1 MEYEGRLRNVQHAM
15 RERDID
21 LIFLPR
27 GANLFYLTGIRRQLE
42 HGTDHNAYGDW
53 LSGGYIG
60 PAGPVQLVAPRMGG
74 GFWVNEAEGKPW
86 ISGPR
91 LILEPIAPIAA
102 LRETLAG
109 FGITAGKNKQR
120 IAVDERTWS
129 QFAMASLQLLPEAEL
144 VNANEIIAPM
154 RMIKSDDELAVMQR
168 GSDLTDQVFLNVL
181 SRLKPGVSE
190 YDVAHE
196 IDYQF
201 VTLGAEYTSF
211 ETGVFFV
218 AEDLSGGGKTTRS
231 GGNILKLGDSIMFD
245 FGGLIDGYA
254 SDFGRSAFLGEPT
267 AEYQRVHDTVI
278 KSQADAMEAMIAG
291 QCTAAEANRI
301 ARKVIADAGYDD
313 GFTHRLG
320 HGIGVTVHEPPFL
333 DGVDEIVLQERMVFT
348 VEPSILYKGRFGNRI
363 EDMVVVTS
371 EGGQPMS
378 KIERKLFVIE

>member
-1 MEYEGRLRNVQHAM
+1 MDSEGRIARVQQAM

-21 LIFLPR
+21 VMFLPR
-27 GANLFYLTGIRRQLE
+27 AANLYYLTGVRRQLE

-53 LSGGYIG
+53 LCGGYLG
-60 PAGPVQLVAPRMGG
+60 QEGPVQLVAPRMGG

-86 ISGPR
+86 VAGPR
-91 LILEPIAPIAA
+91 LILEPIPPIQA

-109 FGITAGKNKQR
+109 FGLTAGKRR
-120 IAVDERTWS
+120 IALDERTWS
-129 QFAMASLQLLPEAEL
+129 QLAMALLDLLPGVEL
-144 VNANEIIAPM
+144 VNANELIAPM
-154 RMIKSDDELAVMQR
+154 RMIKSDEELAVMQR
-168 GSDLTDQVFLNVL
+168 GSDLTDQVFRNVL

-201 VTLGAEYTSF
+201 ITLGAEYTSF

-218 AEDLSGGGKTTRS
+218 AEDLSGSGKTTRS
-231 GGNILKLGDSIMFD
+231 GGNTLHSGDSIMFD

-254 SDFGRSAFLGEPT
+254 SDFGRSAFLGEPSP
-267 AEYQRVHDTVI
+267 EYQRVHDAVI
-278 KSQADAMEAMIAG
+278 TAQADAMAAMVAG

-301 ARKVIADAGYDD
+301 ARAVIADAGYDD

-333 DGVDEIVLQERMVFT
+333 DGVDQTVLRERMVFT
-348 VEPSILYKGRFGNRI
+348 VEPSIVYPGRFGNRI
-363 EDMVVVTS
+363 EDMVVVTK
-371 EGGQPMS
+371 EGGKPMS
-378 KIERKLFVIE
+378 QIERKLFVID

>member
-1 MEYEGRLRNVQHAM
+1 MDYAGRLRAVQETM
-15 RERDID
+15 REREID
-21 LIFLPR
+21 LMFLPR
-27 GANLFYLTGIRRQLE
+27 AANLFYVAGIRRQLE

-60 PAGPVQLVAPRMGG
+60 QDGPVQLVAPRMGG

-86 ISGPR
+86 VAEPR
-91 LILEPIAPIAA
+91 LILEPIPPLDA
-102 LRETLAG
+102 LRETLTG
-109 FGITAGKNKQR
+109 FGMTTGKRR
-120 IAVDERTWS
+120 IALDERAWS
-129 QFAMASLQLLPEAEL
+129 QLAMALLALLPEAEL

-154 RMIKSDDELAVMQR
+154 RAIKSDEELAVMQR
-168 GSDLTDQVFLNVL
+168 GSDLTDRVFENVL
-181 SRLKPGVSE
+181 ARLQPGVSE

-218 AEDLSGGGKTTRS
+218 AEEMDGGGKTIRS
-231 GGNILKLGDSIMFD
+231 GGKQLQHGDSIMFD

-254 SDFGRSAFLGEPT
+254 TDFGRSAFLGEPP
-267 AEYQRVHDTVI
+267 AEYQRVHEAVVQA
-278 KSQADAMEAMIAG
+278 QADAMAAMIAG

-301 ARKVIADAGYDD
+301 ARQVIADAGYDE

-333 DGVDEIVLQERMVFT
+333 DGVDETVLQEGMVFT
-348 VEPSILYKGRFGNRI
+348 VEPSVVYSGRFGNRI
-363 EDMVVVTS
+363 EDMVVVTPD
-371 EGGQPMS
+371 GGQPMGR
-378 KIERKLFVIE
+378 IERTLFVID

>member
-1 MEYEGRLRNVQHAM
+1 MDYEGRLRRVQEAM
-15 RERDID
+15 REQGID
-21 LIFLPR
+21 LLFLPR
-27 GANLFYLTGIRRQLE
+27 AANLYYLTGIRRQLE

-60 PAGPVQLVAPRMGG
+60 PEGPVRLVAPRMGG

-86 ISGPR
+86 VRGPR
-91 LILEPIAPIAA
+91 LILEPIAPIEA

-109 FGITAGKNKQR
+109 FGIAGGKTR

-129 QFAMASLQLLPEAEL
+129 QFAMAILELLPEAEL

-154 RMIKSDDELAVMQR
+154 RMIKSDEELAVMQR

-231 GGNILKLGDSIMFD
+231 GGNELKLGDSIMFD

-254 SDFGRSAFLGEPT
+254 SDFGRSAYLGEPT

-278 KSQADAMEAMIAG
+278 RSQADAMAAMVAG

-301 ARKVIADAGYDD
+301 ARTVIAEAGYDD

-348 VEPSILYKGRFGNRI
+348 VEPSILYPGRFGNRI
-363 EDMVVVTS
+363 EDMVVVTK
-371 EGGQPMS
+371 EGGKPMS
-378 KIERKLFVIE
+378 MIERKLFVID

>member
-1 MEYEGRLRNVQHAM
+1 MDYAGRLRAMQAKM

-21 LIFLPR
+21 LMFLPR
-27 GANLFYLTGIRRQLE
+27 AANLFYVSGIRRQLE

-53 LSGGYIG
+53 LCGGYIG
-60 PAGPVQLVAPRMGG
+60 QEGPLQLVAPRMGG
-74 GFWVNEAEGKPW
+74 GFWVNEAESKPW
-86 ISGPR
+86 VAGPR
-91 LILEPIAPIAA
+91 LILEPIAPLAA

-109 FGITAGKNKQR
+109 FGLTAGKRR
-120 IAVDERTWS
+120 IALDERAWS
-129 QFAMASLQLLPEAEL
+129 QMAMALLDLLPEVEL

-154 RMIKSDDELAVMQR
+154 RAIKSDDELAVMQR
-168 GSDLTDQVFLNVL
+168 GSDLTDQVFENVL
-181 SRLKPGVSE
+181 ARLKPGVSE

-218 AEDLSGGGKTTRS
+218 AEDMDGGGKTIRS
-231 GGNILKLGDSIMFD
+231 GGKQLQHGDSIMFD

-254 SDFGRSAFLGEPT
+254 TDFGRSAFLGEPP
-267 AEYQRVHDTVI
+267 AEYLRVHNTVV
-278 KSQADAMEAMIAG
+278 KAQADAMAAMAAG

-301 ARKVIADAGYDD
+301 ARQIIADAGYDE

-333 DGVDEIVLQERMVFT
+333 DGVDETVLRERMVFT
-348 VEPSILYKGRFGNRI
+348 VEPSIVYKGRFGNRI

-371 EGGQPMS
+371 DGGKPMS
-378 KIERKLFVIE
+378 KVERKLFVIE

>member
-1 MEYEGRLRNVQHAM
+1 MDYAGRLRAVQAAM

-21 LIFLPR
+21 LMFLPR
-27 GANLFYLTGIRRQLE
+27 AANLFYVAGIRRQLE

-60 PAGPVQLVAPRMGG
+60 QEGPLQIVAPRMGG

-86 ISGPR
+86 IAGVR
-91 LILEPIAPIAA
+91 LILEPIPPHEA

-109 FGITAGKNKQR
+109 FGLNAGKRR
-120 IAVDERTWS
+120 IALDERAWS
-129 QFAMASLQLLPEAEL
+129 QLAMALLELLPDVEL

-154 RMIKSDDELAVMQR
+154 RAIKSDEELAVMQR
-168 GSDLTDQVFLNVL
+168 GSDLTDRVFRNVL
-181 SRLKPGVSE
+181 SRLKAGVSE

-218 AEDLSGGGKTTRS
+218 AEEMDGGGKTIRS
-231 GGNILKLGDSIMFD
+231 GGKQLQPGDSIMFD

-254 SDFGRSAFLGEPT
+254 SDFGRTAFLGEPP
-267 AEYQRVHDTVI
+267 AEYLRVHETVV
-278 KSQADAMEAMIAG
+278 KAQADAMAAMVAG

-301 ARKVIADAGYDD
+301 ARQIIADAGYDE

-333 DGVDEIVLQERMVFT
+333 DGVDETVLQERMVFT
-348 VEPSILYKGRFGNRI
+348 VEPSIVYTGRFGNRI
-363 EDMVVVTS
+363 EDMVVVTND
-371 EGGQPMS
+371 GGKPMS
-378 KIERKLFVIE
+378 QVERKLFVID

>member
-1 MEYEGRLRNVQHAM
+1 MDYEGRLRAVQAAM
-15 RERDID
+15 REREID
-21 LIFLPR
+21 LMFLPR
-27 GANLFYLTGIRRQLE
+27 AANLFYVAGIRRQLE

-60 PAGPVQLVAPRMGG
+60 QDGPMQIVAPRMGG

-86 ISGPR
+86 VAEPR
-91 LILEPIAPIAA
+91 LILEPIPPLDA

-109 FGITAGKNKQR
+109 FGMTAGKRR
-120 IAVDERTWS
+120 IALDERAWS
-129 QFAMASLQLLPEAEL
+129 QLAMALLELLPEVEL

-154 RMIKSDDELAVMQR
+154 RAIKSDEELAVMQH
-168 GSDLTDQVFLNVL
+168 GSDLTDRVFENVL
-181 SRLKPGVSE
+181 ARLQPGVSE

-218 AEDLSGGGKTTRS
+218 AEEMDGGGKTIRS
-231 GGNILKLGDSIMFD
+231 GGKQLQHGDSIMFD

-254 SDFGRSAFLGEPT
+254 TDFGRSAFLGEPP
-267 AEYQRVHDTVI
+267 AEYQRVHEAVVQA
-278 KSQADAMEAMIAG
+278 QADAMAAMIAG
-291 QCTAAEANRI
+291 QSTAAEANRI
-301 ARKVIADAGYDD
+301 ARQVIADAGYDE

-333 DGVDEIVLQERMVFT
+333 DGVDETVLQERMVFT
-348 VEPSILYKGRFGNRI
+348 VEPSIVYSGRFGNRI
-363 EDMVVVTS
+363 EDMVVVTRDGS
-371 EGGQPMS
+371 QPMS
-378 KIERKLFVIE
+378 GIERKLFVID

>member
-1 MEYEGRLRNVQHAM
+1 MDSAGRLRAVQAVM

-21 LIFLPR
+21 LMFLPR
-27 GANLFYLTGIRRQLE
+27 AANLFYVSGIRRQLE

-60 PAGPVQLVAPRMGG
+60 QEGPVQLVAPRMGG

-86 ISGPR
+86 VVGPR
-91 LILEPIAPIAA
+91 LILEPIAPLEA

-109 FGITAGKNKQR
+109 FGLTSGRGR
-120 IAVDERTWS
+120 IALDERTWS
-129 QFAMASLQLLPEAEL
+129 QFAMAILTLMPGAEL
-144 VNANEIIAPM
+144 VNANEIIAPL
-154 RMIKSDDELAVMQR
+154 RMIKSDEELAVMQR
-168 GSDLTDQVFLNVL
+168 GSDLTDAVFQNVL

-190 YDVAHE
+190 YEVAHE

-218 AEDLSGGGKTTRS
+218 SEDMDGGGKTIRS
-231 GGNILKLGDSIMFD
+231 GGKRLRHGDSIMFD

-254 SDFGRSAFLGEPT
+254 TDFGRSAYLGEPT
-267 AEYQRVHDTVI
+267 AEYRRIHDAVV
-278 KSQADAMEAMIAG
+278 KAQADAMTAMVAG
-291 QCTAAEANRI
+291 RCTAAEANQI
-301 ARKVIADAGYDD
+301 ARQVIADAGYDE

-333 DGVDEIVLQERMVFT
+333 DGVDETVLRERMVFT
-348 VEPSILYKGRFGNRI
+348 VEPSIVYKGRFGNRI
-363 EDMVVVTS
+363 EDMVVVTDD
-371 EGGQPMS
+371 GGKPMS
-378 KIERKLFVIE
+378 KVERKLFVIDA

>member
-1 MEYEGRLRNVQHAM
+1 MDYEGRLRRVQEAM
-15 RERDID
+15 REQGID
-21 LIFLPR
+21 LMFLPR
-27 GANLFYLTGIRRQLE
+27 AANLYYLTGIRRQLE

-60 PAGPVQLVAPRMGG
+60 PEGPVQLVAPRMGG
-74 GFWVNEAEGKPW
+74 GFWVNEAEGKSW
-86 ISGPR
+86 VAGPR

-109 FGITAGKNKQR
+109 FDIAGGKTKTR

-129 QFAMASLQLLPEAEL
+129 QFAIAILELFPEAEL

-154 RMIKSDDELAVMQR
+154 RMIKFDEELAVMQR

-181 SRLKPGVSE
+181 ARLKPGVSE

-231 GGNILKLGDSIMFD
+231 GGNELKHGDSIMFD

-254 SDFGRSAFLGEPT
+254 SDFGRSAYLGEPT

-278 KSQADAMEAMIAG
+278 RSQADAMAAMVAG

-301 ARKVIADAGYDD
+301 ARTVIADAGYDD

-348 VEPSILYKGRFGNRI
+348 VEPSIVYKGRFGNRI
-363 EDMVVVTS
+363 EDMVVVTG
-371 EGGQPMS
+371 EGGKPMS
-378 KIERKLFVIE
+378 KIERKLFVID